1 MAYINFPIKLLKK
14 IEPLLEEYFSYERS
28 MFHLEFEEIH
38 NIYIQNGKYSKEQE
52 ETYLAVPSFKQS
64 YIETSLNTEKMYETM
79 MQVGKAVMLDF
90 GDYDF
95 NKILQMY
102 FDFVDEESV
111 TETDWNIAYSLV
123 MVAAIYHKYVNSDG
137 FFDFRDFLVNDLQ
150 SVYNTFVRPDL
161 LKLYE
166 MFHDKKQIKSNTIR
180 IEYNNEVI
188 TLDNCD
194 NWFMNMITPYLD
206 KYLGVSSLEEAQKEL
221 EEDYPTKGRKGRK
234 KNSIVADWIL
244 WQTSQLLQ
252 LSSFAEAN
260 VQINK
265 SQAAFLLDYMK
276 YLRLIE
282 EDSQKDDLLNLRAT
296 LNNLKKNN
304 PKFSWWNIPKQKESP
319 NNPFNADIHRAW

>member
-1 MAYINFPIKLLKK
+1 MAYINFPIEILKK
-14 IEPLLEEYFSYERS
+14 IEPLLEGYFSYERS

-52 ETYLAVPSFKQS
+52 ETYLTVPSFKQS
-64 YIETSLNTEKMYETM
+64 YIETALNTEKMYETV
-79 MQVGKAVMLDF
+79 MQVGKAIVLDM

-95 NKILQMY
+95 NKIFQMY
-102 FDFVDEESV
+102 FDFVNEETI
-111 TETDWNIAYSLV
+111 TETDVDIAYSLV
-123 MVAAIYHKYVNSDG
+123 MVAALYYKYVMTDG

-150 SVYNTFVRPDL
+150 SIYNTFVRPDL

-166 MFHDKKQIKSNTIR
+166 MFHEKKHIKSNAIR

-188 TLDNCD
+188 TLDNFD

-206 KYLGVSSLEEAQKEL
+206 KYLGISSLEEVQKEL
-221 EEDYPTKGRKGRK
+221 EEDYPTKGKKGRK
-234 KNSIVADWIL
+234 KNSLVADWIL

-252 LSSFAEAN
+252 HSSFADAN

-276 YLRLIE
+276 YLGLIE
-282 EDSQKDDLLNLRAT
+282 EDSLKNDALNLRAT
-296 LNNLKKNN
+296 LNNLKKNP
-304 PKFSWWNIPKQKESP
+304 PKFNWWSIPKQKESP
-319 NNPFNADIHRAW
+319 NNPFNEHIQRAW

>member
-1 MAYINFPIKLLKK
+1 MAYINFPIELLKK
-14 IEPLLEEYFSYERS
+14 IEPLLKEYFSYERS
-28 MFHLEFEEIH
+28 MLHREFEFIH

-52 ETYLAVPSFKQS
+52 ETYLTVPSFKRS
-64 YIETSLNTEKMYETM
+64 YFETALNTEKMYETVLG
-79 MQVGKAVMLDF
+79 VGKNIPLNM

-102 FDFVDEESV
+102 FDFVDEETV
-111 TETDWNIAYSLV
+111 TETDVNIAYSLIIV
-123 MVAAIYHKYVNSDG
+123 TAIYHKYVNSDG

-150 SVYNTFVRPDL
+150 AVYNTFVRPDL

-166 MFHDKKQIKSNTIR
+166 MFHEKKHIKSNAIR

-188 TLDNCD
+188 TLDNFD

-234 KNSIVADWIL
+234 KNSLVADWIL

-265 SQAAFLLDYMK
+265 SQSAFLLDYMK
-276 YLRLIE
+276 YLGLIE
-282 EDSQKDDLLNLRAT
+282 EDSQKDDTLNLRAT
-296 LNNLKKNN
+296 LNNLKKNT
-304 PKFSWWNIPKQKESP
+304 PKFDWWSIPKQKESP
-319 NNPFNADIHRAW
+319 NNPFDENMSKAW